1 MTMTRTSPCWRNA
14 GLLPVY
20 RTLVSG
26 VMQFRPMAG
35 VDYFP
40 VTLDLDAFEFN
51 DPEMSSSDASCPC
64 GVGLSADDVGDLLRE
79 IYRHCAA
86 AGHPRPIFE
95 FWWRGREVPDA
106 QP

>member
-1 MTMTRTSPCWRNA
+1 MTMTRTFPCWRSA

-20 RTLVSG
+20 RTLVG
-26 VMQFRPMAG
+26 EARRGPGRMTWQTQFRPMNG

-51 DPEMSSSDASCPC
+51 DPEMSSTDVTCPC
-64 GVGLSADDVGDLLRE
+64 GEGIVGLDVGDLLRE
-79 IYRHCAA
+79 IYRHCAE

-95 FWWRGREVPDA
+95 E
-106 QP
+106 